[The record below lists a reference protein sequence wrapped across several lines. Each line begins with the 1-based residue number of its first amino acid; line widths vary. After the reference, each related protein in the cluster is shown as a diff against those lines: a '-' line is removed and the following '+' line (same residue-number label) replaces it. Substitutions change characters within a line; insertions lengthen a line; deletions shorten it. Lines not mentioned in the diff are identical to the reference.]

1 MDHVQLRKP
10 FALKVM
16 LSVLP
21 LFTLHDFLLSSV
33 MWWSSFAFVCKHYNI
48 IYLYP
53 PLKVIYIYIE
63 FPTPEALHSKT
74 ANGVGF
80 AGILNWPDYQQ
91 LPPSGR
97 HSMQI

>member
-21 LFTLHDFLLSSV
+21 LFTLHDFLLSSI

-48 IYLYP
+48 IYLYL
-53 PLKVIYIYIE
+53 PLKVIHIYTE
-63 FPTPEALHSKT
+63 FPAPEAVLQYTELARLPAAATVRQKFN
-74 ANGVGF
+74 AN
-80 AGILNWPDYQQ
+80 LT
-91 LPPSGR
+91 
-97 HSMQI
+97 

>member
-1 MDHVQLRKP
+1 MDYVQLRKP

-21 LFTLHDFLLSSV
+21 LFTLHDFLLSSI

-48 IYLYP
+48 IYLYL
-53 PLKVIYIYIE
+53 PLKVIHIYTE
-63 FPTPEALHSKT
+63 FPAPEALHRKT

-80 AGILNWPDYQQ
+80 AVY
-91 LPPSGR
+91 
-97 HSMQI
+97 